1 MQLVRWHGVCARA
14 RTLTERKALWQSS
27 SSTSS
32 WFSSWSVESWGATR
46 TIALPILAATG
57 MVPLMPA
64 GAGAARGMS
73 NLGACTRPV
82 RMGNIGGGIITSTS
96 GTMIK
101 TDPARGVRAVGVLL
115 AVVLLA
121 SGCGP
126 SLHPLRQACLAS
138 WNAQSAECVEY
149 QAKAQQAHAATLTGR
164 NMPLSA
170 SMPGYPSPGGQ
181 PRRSGR

>member
-27 SSTSS
+27 SSPSA
-32 WFSSWSVESWGATR
+32 WVSSWSVESWGATR
-46 TIALPILAATG
+46 TSALPILAATG
-57 MVPLMPA
+57 MVPLMTA

-73 NLGACTRPV
+73 NLGARTRPV

-101 TDPARGVRAVGVLL
+101 MGPARGVHAVGVLL

-126 SLHPLRQACLAS
+126 SLRQLRQACLAS